1 MTDYETRESFYSQFK
16 ETGMQGHRD
25 FCASAEGMLA
35 ILRDP
40 WKAQPPKMLVTPP
53 GDWNDAKSILAML
66 RQRQAQKI
74 ANNDMKENGNET
86 TT

>member
-1 MTDYETRESFYSQFK
+1 MTDYETREAFYSQFE

-25 FCASAEGMLA
+25 FCASAEGTIA

-40 WKAQPPKMLVTPP
+40 WKAQPPKMRITPP
-53 GDWNDAKSILAML
+53 GDWNDAASILAMI
-66 RQRQAQKI
+66 RKRQADKI
-74 ANNDMKENGNET
+74 ALDNMKENENET